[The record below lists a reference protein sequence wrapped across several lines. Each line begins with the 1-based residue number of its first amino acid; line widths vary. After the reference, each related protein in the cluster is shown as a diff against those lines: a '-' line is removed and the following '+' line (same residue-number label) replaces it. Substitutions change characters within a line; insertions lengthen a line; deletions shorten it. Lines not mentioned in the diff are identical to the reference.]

1 MKTKVQ
7 DAQERREP
15 KQNLLKAWMKKP
27 RGKQENKNELVK
39 AKQVIQNVAAL
50 EDRKEKT
57 ASLYL
62 EPIQEENKTMEDN

>member
-1 MKTKVQ
+1 MKTTVQ

-15 KQNLLKAWMKKP
+15 KQNLLKAWMKKA

-62 EPIQEENKTMEDN
+62 EPIQEKNKTMEDN

>member
-15 KQNLLKAWMKKP
+15 KQNLLKAWMKKA